1 MNANVLKSF
10 RVPRSVGVAVAGVL
24 MLTFTL
30 ARWSGADESAA
41 GPDQQPPAKE
51 QQENAPVE
59 DPPSTEE
66 SPKASELPA
75 SAAPQPA
82 ALIPVELQPYRVE
95 VLIGFENVPE
105 FSAEFRHSVLDGV
118 RDGLE
123 RFVGEHWH
131 STVAEERG
139 KIFSGPAA
147 LRRLRVETIPRE
159 AVAEDVQ
166 KVYLLHIRSTGA
178 GYDVAGREWDVL
190 TRRLGAV
197 AVNSAYDSREIAETL
212 VAVVHDVYRPV
223 GTVEASK
230 SGAITLR
237 ARGGEF
243 PPRDVSWQPLLP
255 GTAFETFYCFL
266 NKDRTIERI
275 QQVPF
280 TFLAPGEGADR
291 GVVGAT
297 LVSGLRA
304 PLSPRRRIQVLALG
318 ISRRQTETRLTLIT
332 RPPSRKP
339 LAGVEVD
346 VSLGPIIPD
355 ESPKAREPAGEG
367 LTNVRNEKNPEPSPR
382 LPRFVADRNGLV
394 TLKASLSPTGQPVW
408 LFVRS
413 GQALLARVPIVPGA
427 QNVEMLEL
435 PDDTLRLE
443 TEGNI
448 ASLQAEL
455 VDAVARRAV
464 LMSLARARAKAN
476 DWPAVTE
483 LLKQLDEMPKAPVF
497 AAGINAIRVPALKT
511 ARARRDRTTEAR
523 IQKLCDESAELVTN
537 YLDDDKVKDLREE
550 LHEMRQL
557 AVDEAAVEAQAKD
570 AGSKP
575 ALSEEELDSPQDAK
589 AGSLEKPK
597 GF

>member
-1 MNANVLKSF
+1 VKVNVLNSF
-10 RVPRSVGVAVAGVL
+10 VVPPSVGAAVAGLL

-41 GPDQQPPAKE
+41 RPEQQLPAKE
-51 QQENAPVE
+51 QQESAPANE
-59 DPPSTEE
+59 PPTADE
-66 SPKASELPA
+66 SPKSGEAPA
-75 SAAPQPA
+75 SAAPQQA
-82 ALIPVELQPYRVE
+82 APIPVELQPCRVQ
-95 VLIGFENVPE
+95 VLIAFDNVPE
-105 FSAEFRHSVLDGV
+105 FSAEFRQSVLDGV

-131 STVAEERG
+131 SMVTEERG
-139 KIFSGPAA
+139 KIFSGQAA
-147 LRRLRVETIPRE
+147 LKRLRVETIPRA

-166 KVYLLHIRSTGA
+166 KVYLLHVHSSGA
-178 GYDVAGREWDVL
+178 GFDVAGREWDVL
-190 TRRLGAV
+190 THRLGAV
-197 AVNSAYDSREIAETL
+197 VVNSAYDWREIGETL
-212 VAVVHDVYRPV
+212 LAVVHDVYRPV

-243 PPRDVSWQPLLP
+243 PPRDGSWQPLLP
-255 GTAFETFYCFL
+255 GKTFETFYCFL

-291 GVVGAT
+291 GVVSGT
-297 LVSGLRA
+297 LTSGLRA
-304 PLSPRRRIQVLALG
+304 PLTPRRRIQVLALG

-346 VSLGPIIPD
+346 VSPGPIIPD
-355 ESPKAREPAGEG
+355 ESPKAKESVEERSPKVQDD
-367 LTNVRNEKNPEPSPR
+367 TNPGPGSR

-427 QNVEMLEL
+427 QIVEVLEL

-537 YLDDDKVKDLREE
+537 YLDDDKLKDLREE

-557 AVDEAAVEAQAKD
+557 AVDEAAVEAQAKE
-570 AGSKP
+570 AESKP
-575 ALSEEELDSPQDAK
+575 PPPEDEPDSPQDAK
-589 AGSLEKPK
+589 AAPPEKPK